1 MKQWSELTE
10 KELQT
15 EIAINLTKIANIL
28 EMAFQPQ
35 IRQYMDMKEK
45 EQQITGTING
55 LKAKITELEKK
66 DE

>member
-45 EQQITGTING
+45 EQQITGTITG